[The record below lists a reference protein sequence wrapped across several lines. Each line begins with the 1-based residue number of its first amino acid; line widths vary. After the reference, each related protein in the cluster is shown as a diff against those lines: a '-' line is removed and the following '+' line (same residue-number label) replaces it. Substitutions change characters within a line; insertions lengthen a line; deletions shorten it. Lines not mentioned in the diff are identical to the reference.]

1 MTVAEAVRVSWR
13 VTDEG
18 MQLVCTRFPALT
30 SLTLDIFSCVTDTAM
45 RAVAGLTSLTSLNI
59 GGCRV
64 TDEGMRLI
72 IGLTSLNIRGCRSAS
87 REGVQALLRSL
98 RALREL
104 TAPDGQRMV
113 RR

>member
-1 MTVAEAVRVSWR
+1 
-13 VTDEG
+13 
-18 MQLVCTRFPALT
+18 
-30 SLTLDIFSCVTDTAM
+30 
-45 RAVAGLTSLTSLNI
+45 VAGLTSLTSLNI

-72 IGLTSLNIRGCRSAS
+72 IGLASLNI

-98 RALREL
+98 PALREL